1 MQPKSKRPLSDE
13 EFFDRAIILW
23 NKVTDVLE
31 EGFSDK
37 LKYRVEVDESGV
49 EQYVEN
55 ENFWRI
61 KLFRENMENC
71 MSSMVAHLTHADVI
85 FISDNP
91 AKAIYEYNIRRKYMT
106 DAIGDIKTAI
116 QFMQHEMKRNIKYA
130 KRFRALIKDLKAEI
144 ESIKNWRQYDNSIL
158 NKVMGYNH

>member
-23 NKVTDVLE
+23 NKVTDILE

-37 LKYRVEVDESGV
+37 LKYRVEVDENGV

-61 KLFRENMENC
+61 KLFRERMENC
-71 MSSMVAHLTHADVI
+71 MSNMVANLTHADVI
-85 FISDNP
+85 YISDNP
-91 AKAIYEYNIRRKYMT
+91 TKAIYEYNIRRKYMT